1 MPTQIEDM
9 LAMILVSNVLIM
21 SKLLDAEARAKGT
34 KRIGGDYTQEAI
46 TLLRAERLNVLQA
59 LQQR

>member
-21 SKLLDAEARAKGT
+21 SKQLDAEARAKGT
-34 KRIGGDYTQEAI
+34 KRVGGDYTREAI
-46 TLLRAERLNVLQA
+46 ELLRSERLKVLQA